1 MAVAEWDAL
10 FSPVFMFKGWLMSIL
25 VAGLLAVAAAL
36 VGLARRTAGRPPL
49 WRSKVA
55 FCGAVS
61 CLLAVVVVSMIEPI
75 MFFETP
81 LPIVA
86 IFCLI
91 EGGLAL
97 ISLRAAAG
105 RPAPKWLVD

>member
-1 MAVAEWDAL
+1 
-10 FSPVFMFKGWLMSIL
+10 MSFL

-55 FCGAVS
+55 FVGAVA
-61 CLLAVVVVSMIEPI
+61 CLLAVAIVSMIKPI

-81 LPIVA
+81 LPIIA
-86 IFCLI
+86 IFCFV
-91 EGGLAL
+91 EGSLAL
-97 ISLRAAAG
+97 INLRAAAG